1 VPGWLEGF
9 ARSLPS
15 TQGIDVLRRVVL
27 DDMSLASVWQDG
39 SLVWLTVHTVVF
51 LFAGWGVF
59 LWGER
64 VARGRG
70 LLGQY

>member
-1 VPGWLEGF
+1 M
-9 ARSLPS
+9 
-15 TQGIDVLRRVVL
+15 LRRVVL